1 MSLVKLDYF
10 RYVLSGTTYIF
21 SGGYSLIASLGD
33 LFKRPTD
40 DELVYNG
47 LNNLYLVREEV
58 TQREQKMRESVQ
70 TYLTKAK
77 EFMKNN
83 MKREARVMVRLHMLY
98 DMQVNH
104 CQSTMTAIES
114 HIISLE
120 SLSLNKKVCSALKS
134 SNYVNGFETIDE
146 NVLEDAVEKLDDRN
160 LSTSEFLKALGD
172 VPSLD
177 IDDSMIDDKL
187 SSLALDIQENPALV
201 LEKVDTSDDKP
212 IISLLDLPAAPTNI
226 PIEENNKTNIANL
239 A

>member
-10 RYVLSGTTYIF
+10 RYILSGTTYIF

-146 NVLEDAVEKLDDRN
+146 NILEDAVEKLDDRN

-187 SSLALDIQENPALV
+187 SSLALDIQDNSAPLIEK
-201 LEKVDTSDDKP
+201 LETKDTTP
-212 IISLLDLPAAPTNI
+212 TISLLDLPTPPTKI
-226 PIEENNKTNIANL
+226 PIVEQSKNKIESL

>member
-1 MSLVKLDYF
+1 M
-10 RYVLSGTTYIF
+10 
-21 SGGYSLIASLGD
+21 
-33 LFKRPTD
+33 
-40 DELVYNG
+40 
-47 LNNLYLVREEV
+47 REEV

-70 TYLTKAK
+70 TYLAKAK

-104 CQSTMTAIES
+104 CQSRMTAIES

-177 IDDSMIDDKL
+177 L
-187 SSLALDIQENPALV
+187 SLIH
-201 LEKVDTSDDKP
+201 
-212 IISLLDLPAAPTNI
+212 I
-226 PIEENNKTNIANL
+226 
-239 A
+239 

>member
-1 MSLVKLDYF
+1 MTKLDYF
-10 RYVLSGTTYIF
+10 RYILSGTTYIF

-146 NVLEDAVEKLDDRN
+146 NILEDAVEKLDDRN

-177 IDDSMIDDKL
+177 IDDTMIDDKL
-187 SSLALDIQENPALV
+187 SSLALDIQENPEPVIKKA
-201 LEKVDTSDDKP
+201 ETKINNP
-212 IISLLDLPAAPTNI
+212 IVSLLDLPEVPTRL
-226 PIEENNKTNIANL
+226 PIIESSREKVESL

>member
-1 MSLVKLDYF
+1 MSKLDYF
-10 RYVLSGTTYIF
+10 RYIISGTTYIF
-21 SGGYSLIASLGD
+21 SGGYSLIASLGN
-33 LFKRPTD
+33 LLKRPTD

-58 TQREQKMRESVQ
+58 TQREQKMRESVE

-146 NVLEDAVEKLDDRN
+146 NILEDAVEKLDDRN

-177 IDDSMIDDKL
+177 IDDTMIDDKL
-187 SSLALDIQENPALV
+187 SSLAQDIESVPVNETIESRV
-201 LEKVDTSDDKP
+201 NTP

-226 PIEENNKTNIANL
+226 PVEKINNVKIGSL

>member
-1 MSLVKLDYF
+1 MSKLDYF
-10 RYVLSGTTYIF
+10 RYIISGTTYIF
-21 SGGYSLIASLGD
+21 SGGYSLIASLGN
-33 LFKRPTD
+33 LLKRPTD

-58 TQREQKMRESVQ
+58 TQREQKMRESVE

-120 SLSLNKKVCSALKS
+120 SLSLNKKVCSAVKS

-146 NVLEDAVEKLDDRN
+146 NILEDAVEKLDDRN

-177 IDDSMIDDKL
+177 IDDTMIDDKL
-187 SSLALDIQENPALV
+187 SSLAQDIESVSVNETIESRV
-201 LEKVDTSDDKP
+201 NTP
-212 IISLLDLPAAPTNI
+212 IISLLELPAAPTNI
-226 PIEENNKTNIANL
+226 PVEKINNVKIGSL

>member
-1 MSLVKLDYF
+1 
-10 RYVLSGTTYIF
+10 
-21 SGGYSLIASLGD
+21 
-33 LFKRPTD
+33 
-40 DELVYNG
+40 
-47 LNNLYLVREEV
+47 
-58 TQREQKMRESVQ
+58 
-70 TYLTKAK
+70 
-77 EFMKNN
+77 
-83 MKREARVMVRLHMLY
+83 MVRLHMLY

-146 NVLEDAVEKLDDRN
+146 NILEDAVEKLDDRN

-187 SSLALDIQENPALV
+187 SSLADIESVQL
-201 LEKVDTSDDKP
+201 LKQKP
-212 IISLLDLPAAPTNI
+212 MMLNQLFH
-226 PIEENNKTNIANL
+226 
-239 A
+239 

>member
-1 MSLVKLDYF
+1 MSFAKLDYL
-10 RYVLSGTTYIF
+10 RYILSGTTYIF

-70 TYLTKAK
+70 VYLNKAK

-146 NVLEDAVEKLDDRN
+146 NILEDAVEKLDDRN

-177 IDDSMIDDKL
+177 IDDTMIDDKL
-187 SSLALDIQENPALV
+187 SSLALDIQENPEPV
-201 LEKVDTSDDKP
+201 VEKPETKINNP
-212 IISLLDLPAAPTNI
+212 IVSLLDLPEVPTRL
-226 PIEENNKTNIANL
+226 PIIESSREKVVSL

>member
-1 MSLVKLDYF
+1 MSKLDYF
-10 RYVLSGTTYIF
+10 RYIISGTTYIF
-21 SGGYSLIASLGD
+21 SGGYSLIASLGN
-33 LFKRPTD
+33 LLKRPTD

-58 TQREQKMRESVQ
+58 TQREQKMRESVE

-146 NVLEDAVEKLDDRN
+146 NILEDAVEKLDDRN
-160 LSTSEFLKALGD
+160 VSTSEFLKALGD

-177 IDDSMIDDKL
+177 IDDTMIDDKL
-187 SSLALDIQENPALV
+187 SSLAQDIESVPVNETIESRV
-201 LEKVDTSDDKP
+201 NTP

-226 PIEENNKTNIANL
+226 PVEKINNVKIGSL

>member
-1 MSLVKLDYF
+1 MSKLDYF
-10 RYVLSGTTYIF
+10 RYIISGTTYIF
-21 SGGYSLIASLGD
+21 SGGYSLIASLGN
-33 LFKRPTD
+33 LLKRPTD

-58 TQREQKMRESVQ
+58 TQREQKMRESVE

-146 NVLEDAVEKLDDRN
+146 NILEDAVEKLDDRN

-177 IDDSMIDDKL
+177 IDDTMIDDKL
-187 SSLALDIQENPALV
+187 SSLAQDIESVPVNETIESRV
-201 LEKVDTSDDKP
+201 NTP
-212 IISLLDLPAAPTNI
+212 IISLLDLPSAPTNI
-226 PIEENNKTNIANL
+226 PVEKINNVKIGSL

>member
-1 MSLVKLDYF
+1 MSLAKLDYF
-10 RYVLSGTTYIF
+10 HYIISGTTYIF
-21 SGGYSLIASLGD
+21 SGGYSLIASLGN
-33 LFKRPTD
+33 LLKRPND
-40 DELVYNG
+40 DELVLNG

-70 TYLTKAK
+70 IYLNKAK

-120 SLSLNKKVCSALKS
+120 SLSLNKKVCLALKS

-160 LSTSEFLKALGD
+160 VSTSEFLKALGD
-172 VPSLD
+172 IPSLD

-187 SSLALDIQENPALV
+187 SSLAQDIESVPVIEKTETNDVKPTISLINLPEVPTKIPV
-201 LEKVDTSDDKP
+201 LEKQEEK
-212 IISLLDLPAAPTNI
+212 IESLA
-226 PIEENNKTNIANL
+226 
-239 A
+239 

>member
-1 MSLVKLDYF
+1 MSKLDYF
-10 RYVLSGTTYIF
+10 RYILSGTTYIF

-70 TYLTKAK
+70 VYLNKAK

-146 NVLEDAVEKLDDRN
+146 NILEDAVEKLDDRN

-177 IDDSMIDDKL
+177 IDDTMIDDKL
-187 SSLALDIQENPALV
+187 SSLALDIQENPEPV
-201 LEKVDTSDDKP
+201 VEKVETKINNP
-212 IISLLDLPAAPTNI
+212 IVSLLDLPEVPTRL
-226 PIEENNKTNIANL
+226 PIVESSIEKVESL